1 MLPTFL
7 LHPRL
12 VNKATITRFHTETQ
26 ISSPLSLATLLPH
39 YGADAVANLYRGT
52 VPVSPGHHK
61 PFSRWIGNMLGTCDL
76 QSLPAL
82 TCWPASTQ
90 LVTAF
95 CGGLGKQHIP
105 EESGKVEQKHRDWNG
120 PDDQNWGVL
129 IHPKPTARGAQLS
142 LVASQ
147 GSILV
152 SGDSNPVAFVCS

>member
-26 ISSPLSLATLLPH
+26 ISSPHSLATLLPH

-52 VPVSPGHHK
+52 VPVTPGHHK

-76 QSLPAL
+76 LSLPAL

-90 LVTAF
+90 LV
-95 CGGLGKQHIP
+95 
-105 EESGKVEQKHRDWNG
+105 EV
-120 PDDQNWGVL
+120 
-129 IHPKPTARGAQLS
+129 S
-142 LVASQ
+142 LQSVVALETDTSQRSQ
-147 GSILV
+147 GK
-152 SGDSNPVAFVCS
+152 SNRNVGIGMDLTIRTGEFWYTPNLLRVGHSCLW